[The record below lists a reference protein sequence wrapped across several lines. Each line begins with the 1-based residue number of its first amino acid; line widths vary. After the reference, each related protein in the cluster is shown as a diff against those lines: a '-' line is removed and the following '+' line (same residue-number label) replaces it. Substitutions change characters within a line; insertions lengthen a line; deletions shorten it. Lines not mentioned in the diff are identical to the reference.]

1 MFIISL
7 QLLILSMQVI
17 KEKENKRKFI
27 NPYNKP
33 KLKILIKY
41 ILLLPLLMLMVF
53 MLELELVLVLIFVP
67 VLVLL
72 SLLLV
77 MMLVVAAATTGGGG
91 CGAAASVWVSFN
103 KLNGFLEVQYA
114 RIFWIY
120 LSKNDDSMYFKY
132 C

>member
-1 MFIISL
+1 VL
-7 QLLILSMQVI
+7 V
-17 KEKENKRKFI
+17 
-27 NPYNKP
+27 P
-33 KLKILIKY
+33 
-41 ILLLPLLMLMVF
+41 V
-53 MLELELVLVLIFVP
+53 LVLVL

-77 MMLVVAAATTGGGG
+77 MVLVAVTAATAAGGG
-91 CGAAASVWVSFN
+91 CDCAATAASDWIYFN

>member
-1 MFIISL
+1 MK
-7 QLLILSMQVI
+7 I
-17 KEKENKRKFI
+17 KESLI

-41 ILLLPLLMLMVF
+41 TLLLPLLMLMVF
-53 MLELELVLVLIFVP
+53 VLELVP
-67 VLVLL
+67 VLL

-77 MMLVVAAATTGGGG
+77 MVLVALVVAAAAGGG
-91 CGAAASVWVSFN
+91 CGAATSDWVCFN
-103 KLNGFLEVQYA
+103 KLNGFLEVKYA

-120 LSKNDDSMYFKY
+120 LSKNNDSMYFKY